1 MVTRY
6 TEIEQPNTGY
16 EWGMKEDACGKWV
29 KYDDIEHYIEKCNEI
44 DRVNEEKN
52 SDNKFMLLVLMILI
66 YFIFGVLL
74 YYSI

>member
-6 TEIEQPNTGY
+6 TKIEQLNTGR
-16 EWGMKEDACGKWV
+16 EWGMKEDDCGKWV
-29 KYDDIEHYIEKCNEI
+29 KYDDIKHCIEKCNEI
-44 DRVNEEKN
+44 DRVNKEKN
-52 SDNKFMLLVLMILI
+52 SDNKFMLLVLMILV